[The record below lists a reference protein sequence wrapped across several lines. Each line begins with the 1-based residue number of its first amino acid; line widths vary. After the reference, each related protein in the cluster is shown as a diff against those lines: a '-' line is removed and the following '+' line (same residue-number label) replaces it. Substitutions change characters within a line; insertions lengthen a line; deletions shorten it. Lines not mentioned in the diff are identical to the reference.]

1 VTSERDKLEL
11 KEMVADFMNHNETSK
26 RIRNLVNQN
35 SKNVRFNINMD
46 DLRQVNPRLA
56 GFVVSD
62 PLNAIRMFQDQL

>member
-1 VTSERDKLEL
+1 MTSEKDKMEL

>member
-1 VTSERDKLEL
+1 
-11 KEMVADFMNHNETSK
+11 MVADFMNHNETSK

>member
-1 VTSERDKLEL
+1 MEL